1 MSWPAANNR
10 RFVPKRWKKTEHQEK
25 FTLYIVSENRSTNAT
40 TIAKTRVESLR
51 FKLLRP
57 ILVEP
62 KLLFLELL
70 VFELLLSELLLLEL
84 LPLDLFRLG
93 LLRLELVGLEAV
105 VHEQGPLQRGDPV
118 ADQVATLHL
127 GGNSMKPSSA
137 HSGLPATAVAPP
149 SGSCRG
155 SLSRTS

>member
-1 MSWPAANNR
+1 MPQQLAKHEFSHYDSRSSDPFWPKPSSFSW
-10 RFVPKRWKKTEHQEK
+10 
-25 FTLYIVSENRSTNAT
+25 S
-40 TIAKTRVESLR
+40 SL
-51 FKLLRP
+51 FP
-57 ILVEP
+57 ISS
-62 KLLFLELL
+62 FSSS
-70 VFELLLSELLLLEL
+70 FFLEL

-105 VHEQGPLQRGDPV
+105 VHEQGPLQCGDPV